1 MIASID
7 PDILDI
13 LRRWGVQ
20 PLEMTPTHD
29 WACFARRGE
38 EDVVAKWGD
47 PESRAREAAA
57 LRHFGGD
64 AARLLESDD
73 DAGVILV
80 ERLLPGD
87 DIAPLART
95 DDDAATAVIAELIV
109 RLHRDQAAPP
119 AGIGLPDLAGI
130 GSAFDLP
137 ADPRVPASLRE
148 RARAVLDDLLA
159 DAPRPVVLH
168 GDLHHFNVLR
178 ARWEDP
184 PEWRCIDPHGW
195 AGDPAFEVAAM
206 LANPRGLAE
215 GDARGI
221 DGSAM
226 LRLAERRRAILAE
239 ITGFDPDRIRAWSFA
254 GSVIAELWMLESFDL
269 VHGAP
274 LALAEATAPT
284 V

>member
-1 MIASID
+1 MSALEPAVRD
-7 PDILDI
+7 VLE
-13 LRRWGVQ
+13 RWGVRS
-20 PLEMTPTHD
+20 LEITPTHD
-29 WACFARRGE
+29 WAGFGMRG
-38 EDVVAKWGD
+38 DDHVVAKWGD
-47 PESRAREAAA
+47 LTARAREAAA
-57 LRHFGGD
+57 LRCFGEE

-73 DAGVILV
+73 DSGVILV
-80 ERLLPGD
+80 ERVLPGD
-87 DIAPLART
+87 DIAPLARS
-95 DDDAATAVIAELIV
+95 DDDAATLVIAELIV
-109 RLHRDQAAPP
+109 RLHADQQVPS
-119 AGIGLPDLAGI
+119 GIDLPSLADI
-130 GSAFDLP
+130 GAAFDLP
-137 ADPRVPASLRE
+137 PDPRVPDDLRD

-159 DAPRPVVLH
+159 DAPADVVLH

-184 PEWRCIDPHGW
+184 PAWRCIDPHGW
-195 AGDPAFEVAAM
+195 IGDPVFEVAAM

-221 DGSAM
+221 DGGAM

-239 ITGFDPDRIRAWSFA
+239 VTGFDPDRIRAWSFA